1 MNVKAKLIES
11 LRKRKSDKII
21 KPDQL
26 MINVIDVKPYK
37 ENAVEIKTTHY
48 KGYAVAISITGC
60 DIMNFQENDMSNAF
74 ESFSNA
80 TMAIRTYSHK
90 YIFSDTT
97 PDLTLQKKHI
107 QYRLE
112 KSSNDKCKRLL
123 LRELEYFNNIEYNQR
138 DRQTYLLIYGNDI
151 ADMQMASNLYVAR
164 ISQYCNARKLSSE
177 EALELMQK
185 VLHRG
190 STIYSDSVVPSK
202 VQLSSNYYLV
212 NDEKYCTTL
221 TCHTYPS
228 FFYDLT
234 LAELIFKLSGTEVTL
249 DVIMDKREKSV
260 EELKG
265 SIREIDS
272 RDSISQERTDEIDNC
287 NDIADLTE
295 LYTNVRRCNERLMK
309 ATMRIHLSADSID
322 KLNKDIE
329 DCVLKLSEIGL
340 EAHINENEMLTE
352 YKSLIVNDNPIRTAF
367 PLQDT
372 YKRQFPF
379 YYQSHIDDNGLY
391 FGTTYTGGLVL
402 LDTFLYDKK
411 VRTSFDV
418 LLIGTKGS
426 GKSATLK
433 AMTQDAIALGHKV
446 MILDVENEYYSLCN
460 ELGGSVVKLSSTST
474 INPLELRRS
483 IIPELDSE
491 DKKVSPEEALALNY
505 TSELSRI
512 AVFFSQYIPSISDIE
527 LDELK
532 DLLVETYLKFGID
545 NKTDLSKLTPED
557 YPIFS
562 DLLETI
568 RCKLYE
574 SGGAF
579 NKELTTSKR
588 AVYEHLETWIKPLA
602 EGMYAGMFNG
612 HSSFAIS
619 DEKMIVFNVSALSEL
634 EERVYNS
641 LLFQLLTMMWAEICD
656 NAYYNKVINHVY
668 DRSYVVSLI
677 DEAHKFINRNNPE
690 CTKFIN
696 KLTRRSRKYDAGL
709 WFASQSI
716 TDFSPQGT
724 VSDNDTIKD
733 IFGLVQYK
741 MILKQPSEAVE
752 TLHQAF
758 PQFTYSEL
766 AATDNFIPG
775 EMLISL
781 GGKSKLRCRRYIN
794 EDDLSYFGNSRDKKL
809 EGGDAV

>member
-1 MNVKAKLIES
+1 MKEKLIES
-11 LRKRKSDKII
+11 LNKIKNDRII

-26 MINVIDVKPYK
+26 IKNVIEVKPYK
-37 ENAVEIKTTHY
+37 ETAVEIKTAHY
-48 KGYAVAISITGC
+48 NGFAIAVSITGC

-107 QYRLE
+107 RYRLE
-112 KSSNDKCKRLL
+112 KSSNDKCRRLL
-123 LRELEYFNNIEYNQR
+123 LREIEYFNNIEYNQR
-138 DRQTYLLIYGNDI
+138 DRQTYLMIYGSDI
-151 ADMQMASNLYVAR
+151 ADMQMAANLYVAR
-164 ISQYCNARKLSSE
+164 ISQYCNARKLSAE
-177 EALELMQK
+177 ETLELVQK

-190 STIYSDSVVPSK
+190 STIYSDSAVPSK
-202 VQLSSNYYLV
+202 VQISSNYYLV

-228 FFYDLT
+228 FLYDLT
-234 LAELIFKLSGTEVTL
+234 LAELIFRLSGTEVTL
-249 DVIMDKREKSV
+249 DVLMDKREKSV
-260 EELKG
+260 EELKS

-272 RDSISQERTDEIDNC
+272 RDSISQERTDEIDNY

-295 LYTNVRRCNERLMK
+295 LYTNVRRSNERLMK
-309 ATMRIHLSADSID
+309 ATLRIHLSAESIE

-352 YKSLIVNDNPIRTAF
+352 YKSLIVNDNPVRTAF

-411 VRTSFDV
+411 VRTSYDV

-460 ELGGSVVKLSSTST
+460 ELGGRVVKLSSTST

-483 IIPELDSE
+483 VIPELDYE
-491 DKKVSPEEALALNY
+491 DKKVTPEEAIALNY

-532 DLLVETYLKFGID
+532 DLLVETYQKFGID

-568 RCKLYE
+568 RLKLYE
-574 SGGAF
+574 SSGVF
-579 NKELTTSKR
+579 NKELTASKR

-612 HSSFAIS
+612 HISFAIS

-641 LLFQLLTMMWAEICD
+641 LLFQLLSMMWSEICD

-716 TDFSPQGT
+716 TDFFPQGT
-724 VSDNDTIKD
+724 VIDNDTIKD

-741 MILKQPSEAVE
+741 MILKQPAEAVE

-809 EGGDAV
+809 EGGDAS